1 MNWKR
6 LGIGLVLVDFS
17 ALTAYA
23 IYQHGYLGFIDA
35 ALMNAWTIQLSVDLV
50 LALSFVMVWMW
61 GDARDRGISPLPY
74 ALVTL
79 VLGSIGPLLYLFR
92 REARE
97 SAPTVLAATARA
109 RG

>member
-6 LGIGLVLVDFS
+6 LGIGLVLADFS

-23 IYQHGYLGFIDA
+23 IYQHGYLGFVDA
-35 ALMNAWTIQLSVDLV
+35 ALANAWTVQLSIDLV

-61 GDARDRGISPLPY
+61 NDARDRGIAALPY
-74 ALVTL
+74 VLVTL

-92 REARE
+92 RERDDLVPAVFA
-97 SAPTVLAATARA
+97 APARA
-109 RG
+109 R